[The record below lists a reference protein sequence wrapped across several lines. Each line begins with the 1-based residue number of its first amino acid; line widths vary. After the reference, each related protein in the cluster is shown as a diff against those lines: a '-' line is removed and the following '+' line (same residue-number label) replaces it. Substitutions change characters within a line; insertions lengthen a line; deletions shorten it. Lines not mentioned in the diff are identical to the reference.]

1 MDAGDAGKHATSGM
15 VILRNKSGAGD
26 CKSGACVMGAG
37 PDEDMTSASRQNV
50 WSPGQR
56 KIARLCST
64 EAKQVTDRRKKTG
77 RSD

>member
-1 MDAGDAGKHATSGM
+1 MDASDYGKHATSGM

-26 CKSGACVMGAG
+26 CKSGVCVVGAG

-56 KIARLCST
+56 KISRACAAQQPS
-64 EAKQVTDRRKKTG
+64 K
-77 RSD
+77 